1 MDTATAIATARKVQK
16 VADKIIKYVKA
27 DNEASFGLDEEVSV
41 VLMGDD
47 VGLVAGHFI
56 EDAYTTKDG
65 SLSISAVWS
74 NGWLVRLT
82 AHPFPASAH
91 LWNGPDV
98 IANNQYRS
106 MLASLFH
113 DLIWGHAAEL
123 ARAWGVSKRD
133 VLTWGNG
140 VLYALWMYASADSR
154 RGRIEARLAWM
165 ACEFSKS
172 WYHTVKKW
180 LGLHSILFA
189 LLLAS
194 GCGTPPDWTVAEIS
208 GTNAIHRAMGKAQ
221 ATEIAQGEDV
231 VCPAQADEG
240 IALAQP
246 SASPASS
253 DAVDFASLEWAWG
266 GFNGKNAKLVDGCEI
281 SSLKVTADGMS
292 YKWVKGGCEKLGASN
307 REDAGATIAALFCK
321 IDGKWQG
328 GKWEW
333 ISTSRTT
340 RSLENIKEGYNGWRK
355 DAIGVA
361 SAFAFCIVSKD
372 GKKRTNVIVQEGR

>member
-27 DNEASFGLDEEVSV
+27 DNEACFGLDEEVSV

-56 EDAYTTKDG
+56 EDAYTTADG
-65 SLSISAVWS
+65 SLSIKPEWS
-74 NGWLVRLT
+74 NGWLIRLV
-82 AHPFPASAH
+82 AHPFAAESR

-113 DLIWGHAAEL
+113 DLIWEHGDEL
-123 ARAWGVSKRD
+123 AKAWGVSKQD
-133 VLTWGNG
+133 VLRWGDG
-140 VLYALWMYASADSR
+140 VLYALWMYASEDSR
-154 RGRIEARLAWM
+154 RGRIEARVAWQV
-165 ACEFSKS
+165 CEWSRG
-172 WYHTVKKW
+172 WYHRLKKL
-180 LGLHSILFA
+180 LGLHCLAYA
-189 LLLAS
+189 LLLA
-194 GCGTPPDWTVAEIS
+194 GCSTPHDWTVSEIT
-208 GTNAIHRAMGKAQ
+208 GTNAVLRAMGKDKQ
-221 ATEIAQGEDV
+221 EI
-231 VCPAQADEG
+231 CLSEG
-240 IALAQP
+240 VTNENVGAEAEIVGKTDTFDY
-246 SASPASS
+246 SS
-253 DAVDFASLEWAWG
+253 LDWRYG
-266 GFNGKNAKLVDGCEI
+266 GFSGAKAKPVDGCEI
-281 SSLKVTADGMS
+281 GSLKVSADGMS
-292 YKWVKGGCEKLGASN
+292 YKWVAGGCEKLGASS

-340 RSLENIKEGYNGWRK
+340 RSLENIKKGYGGWRK
-355 DAIGVA
+355 DAIEAA
-361 SAFAFCIVSKD
+361 SAYAFCIVSKD